1 MFERVIYVSRAAA
14 GVSARDTYEI
24 IRVSHNRNRQFR
36 LTGVLILLDGW
47 FLQVLEG
54 EGRSVRQRFAVIAAD
69 TRHCGVEVRRH
80 IRTQR
85 LAFPEEW
92 MAYRSGEEIAATTKQ
107 DFGYLPGFPAC
118 HFGVEKLLAFAQ
130 VCCRPQAESGP
141 TCSLRAGTLA
151 SQ

>member
-14 GVSARDTYEI
+14 GISARDTYEI

-54 EGRSVRQRFAVIAAD
+54 DGHSVRQRLDVIATD
-69 TRHCGVEVRRH
+69 PRHCGMEVRQH
-80 IRTQR
+80 IGIRR
-85 LAFPEEW
+85 LAFPDEW
-92 MAYRSGEEIAATTKQ
+92 MAYRSGDEIEATTKQ

-130 VCCRPQAESGP
+130 ACCGPQAESRL
-141 TCSLRAGTLA
+141 TSSLRAGAVA